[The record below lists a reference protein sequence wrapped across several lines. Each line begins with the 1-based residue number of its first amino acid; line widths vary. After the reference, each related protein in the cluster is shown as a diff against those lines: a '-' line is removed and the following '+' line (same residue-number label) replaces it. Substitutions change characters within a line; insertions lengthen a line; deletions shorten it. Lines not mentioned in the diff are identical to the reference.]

1 MEIRGTLEKGFGDSR
16 NLGERFWRQAGP
28 WRQIMKIP
36 IPRQEIRRILGGR
49 YENLHREF
57 LGIDISGRGVDPIDQ
72 NVYYVSYLDS
82 TGWDMYW
89 NDAPAMCDFRDGAIY
104 CYHNPTLPLTEV
116 RLVHEFV
123 HRAARFRPSIGV
135 WSSGVVVSKP
145 WVKVNEGLTEYIT
158 SILLGPRY
166 QELVSPDNRY
176 LLYLPAIR
184 RMEEKTGRQRLVQAY
199 LDHDVNFFQDYV
211 TPAGNSGIY
220 RFR

>member
-1 MEIRGTLEKGFGDSR
+1 
-16 NLGERFWRQAGP
+16 
-28 WRQIMKIP
+28 MKIP

-57 LGIDISGRGVDPIDQ
+57 LGIDISRRGVEPIDQ
-72 NVYYVSYLDS
+72 NVYYVSYLDT

-89 NDAPAMCDFRDGAIY
+89 NDAPAMCDFKDGAIY

-123 HRAARFRPSIGV
+123 RRAARFRPSIGV
-135 WSSGVVVSKP
+135 WASGVVVSKP

-158 SILLGPRY
+158 SLLLGSRY
-166 QELVSPDNRY
+166 QQLVSPDNRY

-184 RMEEKTGRQRLVQAY
+184 KMEEKTGREQLVRAY
-199 LDHDVNFFQDYV
+199 LDHDVRFFQDYV
-211 TPAGNSGIY
+211 TPAGDSGIY